1 MGAGDE
7 DGAVADFE
15 ASDLVAAARRG
26 DKASWEALV
35 YRYSGLVW
43 SVARGYRLSSADSAD
58 VFQTTWLRLVE
69 HLGRISDPGQVGAWL
84 ATTARHEALRIA
96 RGVTRTVLADDA
108 TLAALGHVDD
118 RSPERAA
125 LEAEQARLDAVR
137 ADDLW
142 RAFGGLP
149 ARCRELLRLL
159 VASPP
164 PSYLE
169 VAAALDMPVG
179 SIGPTRARCLRRLRD
194 RLAGDGPDT
203 ASRPHGDVSDTASR
217 THEDD

>member
-1 MGAGDE
+1 
-7 DGAVADFE
+7 VADFE
-15 ASDLVAAARRG
+15 ASDLVTAALRG

-43 SVARGYRLSSADSAD
+43 SVARGYRLGSADSAD

-96 RGVTRTVLADDA
+96 CGVTRAVPADDV
-108 TLAALGHVDD
+108 TLVALGHVDEH
-118 RSPERAA
+118 SPERAA
-125 LEAEQARLDAVR
+125 LEAEQAQLDEAR
-137 ADDLW
+137 AADLW
-142 RAFGGLP
+142 RALGELS

-159 VASPP
+159 VASPQ

-194 RLAGDGPDT
+194 RLSG
-203 ASRPHGDVSDTASR
+203 HVSDPASR
-217 THEDD
+217 TLEDN

>member
-1 MGAGDE
+1 M
-7 DGAVADFE
+7 ADFE
-15 ASDLVAAARRG
+15 ASDLVTAALRG

-69 HLGRISDPGQVGAWL
+69 HLGRLSDPGQVGAWL

>member
-1 MGAGDE
+1 MVDS
-7 DGAVADFE
+7 E
-15 ASDLVAAARRG
+15 ASDLVTAALRG

-35 YRYSGLVW
+35 YRYSGLIW
-43 SVARGYRLSSADSAD
+43 SVARGYRLSPADSAD

-96 RGVTRTVLADDA
+96 RGVTRTVPADDA
-108 TLAALGHVDD
+108 TLVALGHVDD
-118 RSPERAA
+118 HSPERVA
-125 LEAEQARLDAVR
+125 LEAEQVRLDAAR
-137 ADDLW
+137 AADLW
-142 RAFGGLP
+142 RAFGELS

-194 RLAGDGPDT
+194 RLPG
-203 ASRPHGDVSDTASR
+203 HVSDTASR
-217 THEDD
+217 TLEDD

>member
-7 DGAVADFE
+7 DGDVADFE
-15 ASDLVAAARRG
+15 ASDLVMAALRG

-69 HLGRISDPGQVGAWL
+69 HLGRLSDPGQVGAWL

-108 TLAALGHVDD
+108 TLVALGHVDD

-125 LEAEQARLDAVR
+125 LEAEQGRLDAAR
-137 ADDLW
+137 AAELW
-142 RAFGGLP
+142 RAFGGLS

-194 RLAGDGPDT
+194 RLAGDVSDT
-203 ASRPHGDVSDTASR
+203 ASRPH
-217 THEDD
+217 EDD

>member
-1 MGAGDE
+1 
-7 DGAVADFE
+7 VADFD
-15 ASDLVAAARRG
+15 ASDLVTAALRG
-26 DKASWEALV
+26 DKAGWEALV

-43 SVARGYRLSSADSAD
+43 SVARGYRLGSADSAD

-96 RGVTRTVLADDA
+96 RGVTRTVPADDA
-108 TLAALGHVDD
+108 TLIALGLVDNH
-118 RSPERAA
+118 SPERAA
-125 LEAEQARLDAVR
+125 LEAEEVQLDAAR
-137 ADDLW
+137 AADLW
-142 RAFGGLP
+142 RALGELS
-149 ARCRELLRLL
+149 ARCQELLRLL
-159 VASPP
+159 VAWPQ

-194 RLAGDGPDT
+194 RLSG
-203 ASRPHGDVSDTASR
+203 HVSDPASR
-217 THEDD
+217 THEDN

>member
-1 MGAGDE
+1 
-7 DGAVADFE
+7 VADFE
-15 ASDLVAAARRG
+15 ASDLVTAARRG

-69 HLGRISDPGQVGAWL
+69 HLGRLSDPGQVGAWL

-194 RLAGDGPDT
+194 RLAGDVPDT

>member
-194 RLAGDGPDT
+194 RLAGDVPDT